1 MPLPSVAE
9 LTRENVESVPD
20 ASGTVEAQATRV
32 AVTETGTVISEI
44 VIVDLSTEEVEQS
57 PDAVGVGTVKN
68 NVVDSSVLGLH
79 LSSLQVTVTVVVIV
93 VAGLVVSYEGLSEP
107 LGGPPDGGDLVI
119 VSEGAAVILG

>member
-1 MPLPSVAE
+1 MPLPSEAE
-9 LTRENVESVPD
+9 LTGENAESVPD
-20 ASGTVEAQATRV
+20 ASGTVEPQATRV

-107 LGGPPDGGDLVI
+107 LGSPPDGGALVI